1 MAWLVDVRIEE
12 FSSQLVWGSAGSYP
26 IGKQNRFEPRL
37 KPENV
42 PKRVILDRDVSDC
55 AKFVLCRGGGQWI
68 VSQRFKDTVEGLE
81 PGIHNWLPT
90 ELVVNNTEVQ
100 KEQYYFLQHGVER
113 DSIILERTTHSFV
126 EKYRGGRVLVIQK
139 GRNCR
144 IVIDKHKT
152 QRCHLWKEKK
162 TTYRD
167 IYFSDELMQQVSR
180 LGFGDCF
187 NPLRC
192 SEGMPLKDFTA
203 HRIEL

>member
-12 FSSQLVWGSAGSYP
+12 FSSQLIWGTAESYP

-42 PKRVILDRDVSDC
+42 PRRVILDRDVSVC

-68 VSQRFKDTVEGLE
+68 VSERFRDMVEGLE

-100 KEQYYFLQHGVER
+100 QEPYYFFQHGLER
-113 DSIILERTTHSFV
+113 DSIILERTTHSFI
-126 EKYRGGRVLVIQK
+126 KKHRGGEALVIDTNIK
-139 GRNCR
+139 NPK
-144 IVIDKHKT
+144 IVLNKHEI
-152 QRCHLWKEKK
+152 QGCHLWKEKK

-167 IYFSDELMQQVSR
+167 IYFSDEFMQQINQ

-187 NPLRC
+187 NPLKC
-192 SEGMPLKDFTA
+192 EEEDL
-203 HRIEL
+203 